1 LRAKW
6 QDQLVWIKGVALR
19 EDLTPVKF
27 RAYIDG
33 AARGNPGPAGAG
45 VFVEPERDRPALE
58 FYEPLGATTN
68 NVAEYRALLLALERA
83 EEAGADDVDIRSDSR
98 LLVEQLRGNFKIRA
112 EHLKPL
118 LAEAVLRAKRFRSFA
133 ITHIP
138 RENNT
143 RADRLANL
151 GADASEKSK
160 RF

>member
-1 LRAKW
+1 MPLCPQSGKW
-6 QDQLVWIKGVALR
+6 RPDPIM
-19 EDLTPVKF
+19 KF

-118 LAEAVLRAKRFRSFA
+118 LAEAVLRAKRFRKFA

>member
-1 LRAKW
+1 MR
-6 QDQLVWIKGVALR
+6 
-19 EDLTPVKF
+19 F
-27 RAYIDG
+27 RAFIDG

-45 VFVEPERDRPALE
+45 VYVEAERDRPVLE
-58 FYEPLGATTN
+58 FYEPLGRTTN

-83 EEAGADDVDIRSDSR
+83 EEAGADDVEIKSDSR
-98 LLVEQLRGNFKIRA
+98 LLVEQMRGNFKIRA

-118 LAEAVLRAKRFRSFA
+118 LSESVLRAKQFRSFS

-151 GADASEKSK
+151 GADASERST
-160 RF
+160 RY

>member
-1 LRAKW
+1 MR
-6 QDQLVWIKGVALR
+6 
-19 EDLTPVKF
+19 F
-27 RAYIDG
+27 RASIDG

-45 VFVEPERDRPALE
+45 VYVEAERDRPVLE
-58 FYEPLGATTN
+58 FYEPLGKTTN

-83 EEAGADDVDIRSDSR
+83 EEAGADEVEIRSDSN
-98 LLVEQLRGNFKIRA
+98 LLVEQMRGNFKMRA

-118 LAEAVLRAKRFRSFA
+118 LSEAVIRAKRFRSFT

-151 GADASEKSK
+151 GADASERSA

>member
-1 LRAKW
+1 M
-6 QDQLVWIKGVALR
+6 
-19 EDLTPVKF
+19 KF

-118 LAEAVLRAKRFRSFA
+118 LAEAVLRAKRFRKFA

-151 GADASEKSK
+151 GADASEKSR

>member
-1 LRAKW
+1 M
-6 QDQLVWIKGVALR
+6 
-19 EDLTPVKF
+19 KF

-45 VFVEPERDRPALE
+45 VFVEPEHDRPALE

-118 LAEAVLRAKRFRSFA
+118 LAEAVLRAKRFRKFA

-151 GADASEKSK
+151 GADASERSR

>member
-1 LRAKW
+1 M
-6 QDQLVWIKGVALR
+6 
-19 EDLTPVKF
+19 
-27 RAYIDG
+27 Y
-33 AARGNPGPAGAG
+33 
-45 VFVEPERDRPALE
+45 VEPERDRPALE
-58 FYEPLGATTN
+58 FYEPLGNATN

-83 EEAGADDVDIRSDSR
+83 EENGADDVEIRSDSK
-98 LLVEQLRGNFKIRA
+98 LLVEQMRGNFRMRA

-118 LAEAVLRAKRFRSFA
+118 LAESVLRAKRFRSFA

-151 GADASEKSK
+151 GADASEKSS